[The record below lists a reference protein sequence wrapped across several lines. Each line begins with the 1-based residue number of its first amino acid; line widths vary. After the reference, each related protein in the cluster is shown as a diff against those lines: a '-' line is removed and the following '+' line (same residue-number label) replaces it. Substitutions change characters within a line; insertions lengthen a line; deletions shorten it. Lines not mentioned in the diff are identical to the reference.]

1 MTLPAMVA
9 LPEKN
14 LTSFPFSWQTSDR
27 WVGNGPFVPQSWT
40 PNTSMVMV
48 PNPNYWDRSKVH
60 LDRVTIS
67 MGLPTDDQIRASYQS
82 GALDVARIRDPDSFA
97 SSPDL
102 TAAVRRV
109 AREYSVNFLT
119 LIPSLNPVLHDVR
132 VREAIALAIDR
143 RAVGK
148 VTSSVSGASSLIP
161 SNLPGFD
168 ASVAVR
174 TNVAKARQLL
184 AAAGY
189 PGGKGFPTLSVMT
202 YNDDVL
208 VRAVLAGLRRN
219 LHIPA
224 VQDIQ
229 APDVYDA
236 KRQEV
241 QPASYAGFYT
251 NGFTA
256 TLTWRAW
263 VSGTYQP
270 SHAELLSLS
279 PADYTHYQV
288 LQAVGTAASLA
299 KATSFLEAHASAQS
313 KYFGALA
320 AKADG
325 TANAA
330 QAVALYKRAAAARQ
344 ATYEFIPFAYR
355 DLDYVVRPGI
365 KGVHVWTGYLT
376 VSFKGVS
383 VSAG

>member
-1 MTLPAMVA
+1 
-9 LPEKN
+9 
-14 LTSFPFSWQTSDR
+14 
-27 WVGNGPFVPQSWT
+27 
-40 PNTSMVMV
+40 
-48 PNPNYWDRSKVH
+48 
-60 LDRVTIS
+60 
-67 MGLPTDDQIRASYQS
+67 
-82 GALDVARIRDPDSFA
+82 
-97 SSPDL
+97 
-102 TAAVRRV
+102 
-109 AREYSVNFLT
+109 
-119 LIPSLNPVLHDVR
+119 
-132 VREAIALAIDR
+132 
-143 RAVGK
+143 
-148 VTSSVSGASSLIP
+148 
-161 SNLPGFD
+161 
-168 ASVAVR
+168 
-174 TNVAKARQLL
+174 
-184 AAAGY
+184 
-189 PGGKGFPTLSVMT
+189 
-202 YNDDVL
+202 
-208 VRAVLAGLRRN
+208 
-219 LHIPA
+219 
-224 VQDIQ
+224 
-229 APDVYDA
+229 
-236 KRQEV
+236 V